1 MSKSAI
7 LMVLDG
13 YALGEEY
20 EYNAIALA
28 NTPTMDSLLE
38 SCPYAKL
45 KTSGIDVGLMEG
57 QMGDSNVGHLN
68 IGAGRV
74 VWQML
79 PRILQ
84 SIEEDSFFNQ
94 HILINAVKKAK
105 ENNQT
110 LHVMG
115 LASDGG
121 VHSHIQEFYAVLELV
136 RRNGPVPVKIHV
148 FLDGRDVPPRSA
160 LQYIEKIEEW
170 TKEYEFAE
178 VATVSGRYYAM
189 DRDKRW
195 ERTNKA
201 LDALLKGRG
210 LEADSAA
217 QAVENSYQEDTSDEF
232 VVPTVIIDDKGEAKG
247 KINANESAIF
257 INFRADRARQISKK
271 LLEYGV
277 NVIGMAEYDES
288 LNMPV
293 IFPPIEIQD
302 TLGSVVS
309 EAGLKQLR
317 VAETEKYAHVTF
329 FFNGG
334 KEEEFKGES
343 RILVNSPKVATYDLQ
358 PEMSAPEVTEKLIE
372 YVHKEQ
378 PALVV
383 VNFANCDMV
392 GHTGMLDAT
401 IKAVETVDSCVGK
414 ILKEVDHNKYCFVIT
429 ADHGNA
435 DQLQIEGKT
444 STKHSR
450 NDVPCIVVDDRV
462 AEIEQFGRLADI
474 APTVLKLMGLPKP
487 ELMTGVSLVKT
498 K

>member
-1 MSKSAI
+1 MI
-7 LMVLDG
+7 LDG
-13 YALGEEY
+13 FALGEDY

-28 NTPTMDSLLE
+28 KTPIIDSLLE
-38 SCPYAKL
+38 KYPYAKL
-45 KTSGIDVGLMEG
+45 KTCGIDVGLMQS

-94 HILINAVKKAK
+94 HILINAVKKAQQ
-105 ENNQT
+105 NNEA
-110 LHVMG
+110 LHLMG

-136 RRNGPVPVKIHV
+136 RRNGPVPVKMHL
-148 FLDGRDVPPRSA
+148 FLDGRDVPPKSA
-160 LQYIEKIEEW
+160 LNYIEKIEQW
-170 TKEYEFAE
+170 ISEYDFAE
-178 VATVSGRYYAM
+178 IATVSGRYYAM

-195 ERTNKA
+195 QRTNKA

-210 LEADSAA
+210 LKAKSAA
-217 QAVENSYQEDTSDEF
+217 EAVEKSYQADTSDEF
-232 VVPTVIIDDKGEAKG
+232 VLPTVVVKQDGEAKG
-247 KINANESAIF
+247 KMAANETAIF

-288 LNMPV
+288 LNMPI
-293 IFPPIEIQD
+293 IFPPIEIKD

-309 EAGLKQLR
+309 AAGLKQLR

-334 KEEEFKGES
+334 KEEEFTGEH

-358 PEMSAPEVTEKLIE
+358 PEMSAPEVTKKLIE
-372 YVHKEQ
+372 YVQKEE

-392 GHTGMLDAT
+392 GHTGILEAT
-401 IKAVETVDSCVGK
+401 IKAVETVDSCVGE
-414 ILKEVDHNKYCFVIT
+414 ILKAIDHTKYSFVIS

-435 DQLQIEGKT
+435 DQLQIDGKI

-450 NDVPCIVVDDRV
+450 NDVPCIIIDNRV
-462 AEIEQFGRLADI
+462 TEVEQFGRLADI
-474 APTVLKLMGLPKP
+474 APTVLKLMGLPQPK
-487 ELMTGVSLVKT
+487 LMTGSSLVT
-498 K
+498 NQIG